1 MNSVAGQPQVDWSEA
16 EREMVQEFQT
26 PVVGRRYRQG
36 TMKCFFNYLL
46 IDPRIA
52 DVSFSVGDCVYTLLI
67 M

>member
-1 MNSVAGQPQVDWSEA
+1 
-16 EREMVQEFQT
+16 MVQEFQN

-52 DVSFSVGDCVYTLLI
+52 DVSFISWRLSHTFNARISYNSV
-67 M
+67 